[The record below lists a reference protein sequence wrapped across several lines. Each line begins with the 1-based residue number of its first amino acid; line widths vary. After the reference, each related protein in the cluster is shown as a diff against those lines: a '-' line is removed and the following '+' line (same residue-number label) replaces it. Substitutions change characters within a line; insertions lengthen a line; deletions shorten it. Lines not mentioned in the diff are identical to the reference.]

1 MNFKMLAQ
9 ERLDDCCVRAGG
21 GKASECG
28 LSAICC
34 IAGALIN
41 SIPISIWAPPKNQEE
56 FLSSVT
62 TKFAVEPVSSPQT
75 RHTLYPTLNLKP

>member
-28 LSAICC
+28 LSAVCC
-34 IAGALIN
+34 IAGALI
-41 SIPISIWAPPKNQEE
+41 ILDPYPYLGRGRPPKNQEE

-62 TKFAVEPVSSPQT
+62 TKVAVEPVSSPQT
-75 RHTLYPTLNLKP
+75 